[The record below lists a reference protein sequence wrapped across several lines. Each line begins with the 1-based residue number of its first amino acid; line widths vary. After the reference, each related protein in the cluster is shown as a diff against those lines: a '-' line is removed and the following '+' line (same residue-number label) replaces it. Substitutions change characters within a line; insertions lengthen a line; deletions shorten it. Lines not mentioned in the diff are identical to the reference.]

1 MILKNLAMTILV
13 AGSALAQLHPRVS
26 AVTTFYT
33 QVVPLVIIGEGW
45 SQRIVLTDVDN
56 SNIAAGTVQFYTQD
70 GQPWTVDLTNG
81 EQNSIFAFSLQ
92 PGQTV
97 IFETVVQQNPQ
108 ILGWALIEET
118 TSGVAD
124 LFGQTIFRK
133 QRPGLPD
140 FMSSMVLGGQ
150 AFQTLTVFFDN
161 TEGRTTGM
169 GILTSQVCTFSCD
182 TPIPLQ
188 VTVQGLSGNI
198 VSQKTIN
205 QLPGVLYWMDLGTD
219 FPETVGRM
227 GTFVVQPVTAFSIT
241 LTGFSLQY
249 GNGGF
254 TVITPFEN

>member
-13 AGSALAQLHPRVS
+13 AGTALAQLRPRVS

-56 SNIAAGTVQFYTQD
+56 SNVAAGTVQFYTQA
-70 GQPWTVDLTNG
+70 GQPWTVNLTNG

-97 IFETVVQQNPQ
+97 IFETGVQQSPQ

-140 FMSSMVLGGQ
+140 FMSSMVLRGQ
-150 AFQTLTVFFDN
+150 AFQTLTVFFRQHRRQAH
-161 TEGRTTGM
+161 GHG
-169 GILTSQVCTFSCD
+169 D
-182 TPIPLQ
+182 TD
-188 VTVQGLSGNI
+188 VSGLHLFMRHPHPSSGYRPRAFRKCRE
-198 VSQKTIN
+198 SEDHQPTARC
-205 QLPGVLYWMDLGTD
+205 PVLDGSWH
-219 FPETVGRM
+219 
-227 GTFVVQPVTAFSIT
+227 
-241 LTGFSLQY
+241 
-249 GNGGF
+249 
-254 TVITPFEN
+254 

>member
-1 MILKNLAMTILV
+1 MVFKSLAITILV

-26 AVTTFYT
+26 SLTTFDT

-45 SQRIVLTDVDN
+45 SQRIILTNVDD
-56 SNIAAGTVQFYTQD
+56 SNLAAGTVQFYTQA
-70 GQPWTVDLTNG
+70 GQPWTVHLTTG
-81 EQNSIFAFSLQ
+81 ELNSIFAFSLQ

-97 IFETVVQQNPQ
+97 IYETVVEENPQ
-108 ILGWALIEET
+108 ILGWALIQET
-118 TSGVAD
+118 TSGIAD
-124 LFGQTIFRK
+124 LFGQTVFRK

-140 FMSSMVLGGQ
+140 FMSSMALGGQ
-150 AFQTLTVFFDN
+150 AFSKLTVFFDN
-161 TEGRTTGM
+161 TQGRSTGM
-169 GILTSQVCTFSCD
+169 GVLTSQVCSFDCS

-188 VTVQGLSGNI
+188 VTVTNLSGAVI
-198 VSQKTIN
+198 SQKTIN

-219 FPETVGRM
+219 FPETNRRT
-227 GTFVVQPVTAFSIT
+227 GTFVVEPVMQFSTT